1 MKRIIEIELPD
12 FIDEDFASIM
22 SLLTPQEL
30 SQIKGIA
37 IGLLLSSGRYTVDDI
52 AAIFKET

>member
-22 SLLTPQEL
+22 SLLAPQEL

>member
-12 FIDEDFASIM
+12 FIDEDFSSIM

-52 AAIFKET
+52 ATIFKET